1 MHFRL
6 GEGKGCKIVPG
17 TLPLI
22 RRVAQVQRTRLS
34 TVPQN
39 ATGLVVD
46 EACRPSKCISMA
58 SVAFFVSIIS
68 EGQFEFLLR
77 DVSLWRWGST

>member
-1 MHFRL
+1 MHFCL

-34 TVPQN
+34 T
-39 ATGLVVD
+39 VVD